1 MYYIFSWIND
11 EKRQVTK
18 PTSPLQS
25 FRSRTEYLHSCS
37 RSIAVAPD
45 KRVGAHISEGV
56 IFCNRKRELW
66 SGNESGSSVVGTS
79 ALSPGVLCQ
88 MYIMLFTVQCT
99 YKYERLG
106 TNRAR
111 ESISTILYYGTCA
124 PYIHKPEIGCIWF
137 ISGWISWYF
146 VFEMHVFKL
155 TET

>member
-1 MYYIFSWIND
+1 M
-11 EKRQVTK
+11 TK

-37 RSIAVAPD
+37 PSIAVAPD
-45 KRVGAHISEGV
+45 KRGGAHISEGV

-106 TNRAR
+106 TIPGARVHQYNFVLWDMRAR
-111 ESISTILYYGTCA
+111 YVPRRSYSYN
-124 PYIHKPEIGCIWF
+124 
-137 ISGWISWYF
+137 ISGLCTYIIC
-146 VFEMHVFKL
+146 
-155 TET
+155 T

>member
-37 RSIAVAPD
+37 PSIAVAPD
-45 KRVGAHISEGV
+45 KRGGAHISEGV

-79 ALSPGVLCQ
+79 ALSPGVLRQ
-88 MYIMLFTVQCT
+88 MYIMLFTVQYT
-99 YKYERLG
+99 YEYERLC
-106 TNRAR
+106 TYRAR
-111 ESISTILYYGTCA
+111 ESNSTF
-124 PYIHKPEIGCIWF
+124 CIM
-137 ISGWISWYF
+137 GHARP
-146 VFEMHVFKL
+146 VR
-155 TET
+155 TETFIFIYT

>member
-45 KRVGAHISEGV
+45 KRGGAHISEGV

-66 SGNESGSSVVGTS
+66 SGNESGKTRYLSGSSVVGTS
-79 ALSPGVLCQ
+79 ALSPGVLRQ
-88 MYIMLFTVQCT
+88 MYIMLYNVHMNMNALVRTGRASPTVQF
-99 YKYERLG
+99 
-106 TNRAR
+106 
-111 ESISTILYYGTCA
+111 
-124 PYIHKPEIGCIWF
+124 CIMGHDRPVRTEAF
-137 ISGWISWYF
+137 IFIY
-146 VFEMHVFKL
+146 
-155 TET
+155 T

>member
-37 RSIAVAPD
+37 PSIAVAPD
-45 KRVGAHISEGV
+45 KRGGAHISEGV

-66 SGNESGSSVVGTS
+66 SGNESGKTRYLSGSSVVGTS
-79 ALSPGVLCQ
+79 ALSPGVLRQ

-99 YKYERLG
+99 YEYERLG
-106 TNRAR
+106 TYRAS
-111 ESISTILYYGTCA
+111 ESNSTILYYGTCA
-124 PYIHKPEIGCIWF
+124 PGTYRDVHIHIYINQR
-137 ISGWISWYF
+137 
-146 VFEMHVFKL
+146 
-155 TET
+155 